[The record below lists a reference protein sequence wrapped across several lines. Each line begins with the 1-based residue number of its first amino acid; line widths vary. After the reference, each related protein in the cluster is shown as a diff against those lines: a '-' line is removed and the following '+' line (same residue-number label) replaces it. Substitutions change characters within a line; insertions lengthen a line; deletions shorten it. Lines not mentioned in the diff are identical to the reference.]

1 MAQIGSLSVKLGLVT
16 VDWEKSTAKA
26 KQSAKD
32 LQTQFNELGTRVK
45 GLADDFKK
53 WGIASTTV
61 GMGLLYR
68 EAVML
73 SDEVSD
79 LSKSFGLSVSEV
91 LSFRDALQS
100 SGGKAENADKAINTL
115 FSHIAD
121 AKQGNDEAIAQFEKL
136 GISFADLESATPYEV
151 IQKVASG
158 FSNVAD
164 QFERTKAVKELF
176 GKAGIGVTMSDLAAN
191 MEGGSKKNEKYAD
204 SLKKVGEVSDAI
216 KANLQN
222 LTVAFADLIA
232 PLTTGGIVSVD
243 TFSKLLKGLAAA
255 AIPLAIGAI
264 ATSVLAVATAF
275 RQVVLAIE
283 AATLAGA
290 AFNLTAGVAT
300 PIGLIIRAVAGAA
313 AIGTFLYMTTSSS
326 EPEAATAPGRTAS
339 GTVGPAPFDSMKEG
353 EAGKWDSAE
362 QEKAKAA
369 DSIKVQQKKSQI
381 ELARQLATIEKE
393 NADYQLDSGFKRS
406 ELDKKIH
413 SINADYQSKMA
424 SIDAQERQQLA
435 EKDLSSAYRKTIQ
448 DDAAQQ
454 RIKANQD
461 AASATE
467 MARKAD
473 TIKRTEE
480 VNGLNRAIGLTK
492 ELQGFDAERANIERS
507 QIKLQ
512 SVKNDLALIEV
523 NRKEAIANIDAKL
536 KESLGG
542 LEPIDPS
549 VRTARENEA
558 ASQRARINAK
568 AKQDAET
575 AAFTWVQNYKNQNDE
590 SKRMDELAAA
600 RLSKEAEFVNLS
612 SEEKQLAMSRFDLE
626 ASILEMKFQGSKLGI
641 DPAVIKSYTDA
652 KRAIGNAMITSQQQ
666 VQRNALAD
674 QVTEE
679 GRINDL
685 LISRIKFEASLI
697 GQTQEQKAAKMS
709 VFDAQAKAN
718 EYERRARQLGVN
730 EADIAI
736 NKAKIL
742 AGQQTA
748 YTAQQ
753 GLAINR
759 WQEQNALS
767 IDAIKLANDRARY
780 ESTLLTMTDEERG
793 IKMAQYDLEAGI
805 VEFRRQAKEL
815 GIPVEDIERFA
826 EALRAVRQQ
835 TIDNQNETIASQRT
849 FSYGWEKAFNKY
861 KDDANNAGL
870 SGAQTFQVFTDE
882 IGRSIDELVDK
893 GETSFGRL
901 ADAII
906 KDLTKIYLKKQMMII
921 ADGLTSSAGG
931 FFKNLFSGGISLG
944 GSTPAMPS
952 MSGGYG
958 FGMHATGGNLGAN
971 SPSWVGER
979 GPELFMPKQSGMI
992 VPNNAIGDMTNNQPS
1007 TVYNGPYI
1015 ASMNAIDT
1023 QSGIQF
1029 LSKNK
1034 QAIWAANQ
1042 NAQRSIPMSR

>member
-16 VDWEKSTAKA
+16 VEWEKSTANA
-26 KQSAKD
+26 KKSAKD
-32 LQTQFNELGTRVK
+32 LQTQFNELGTKVK
-45 GLADDFKK
+45 SLSDDFKK
-53 WGIASTTV
+53 WGVASATL

-79 LSKSFGLSVSEV
+79 LSKSFGLTIPEV

-121 AKQGNDEAIAQFEKL
+121 AKEGNDAAIAQFEQL
-136 GISFADLESATPYEV
+136 GISFAELESASPYEV

-176 GKAGIGVTMSDLAAN
+176 GKAGIGVTMSDLAEN
-191 MEGGSKKNEKYAD
+191 MKDGSKKNEKYGESLERVGKIAD
-204 SLKKVGEVSDAI
+204 AM

-232 PLTTGGIVSVD
+232 PLTHDGIVSVD
-243 TFSKLLKGLAAA
+243 TFSKLLKGLASA

-264 ATSVLAVATAF
+264 ATTLLSVAAAMMEVNA
-275 RQVVLAIE
+275 AIK

-290 AFNLTAGVAT
+290 GFNLIAGATT
-300 PIGLIIRAVAGAA
+300 PIGLIIRAVAGVA
-313 AIGTFLYMTTSSS
+313 AIGTFLYVTTSSS
-326 EPEAATAPGRTAS
+326 EPEAAAAPGRTAS
-339 GTVGPAPFDSMKEG
+339 GKVGPAPFDSMKEG
-353 EAGKWDSAE
+353 EAAQWDSPE
-362 QEKAKAA
+362 QQKAKEAE
-369 DSIKVQQKKSQI
+369 SIKVTQKKAQI
-381 ELARQLATIEKE
+381 ELARQLANIEKE
-393 NADYQLDSGFKRS
+393 NADYQLDAGFKRS

-413 SINADYQSKMA
+413 AINADYQSKMA
-424 SIDAQERQQLA
+424 SIAAQEKQQLA
-435 EKDLSSAYRKTIQ
+435 EKDLSAALRKTIQ

-454 RIKANQD
+454 RVKANQD
-461 AASATE
+461 AAAATE

-480 VNGLNRAIGLTK
+480 VNGLNRTIALTK
-492 ELQGFDAERANIERS
+492 QLQGFDAERADIERS
-507 QIKLQ
+507 QVKLQ
-512 SVKNDLALIEV
+512 SIKNDLALIEV
-523 NRKEAIANIDAKL
+523 NRKEAIAQVDAKL

-542 LEPIDPS
+542 LEPLDPS
-549 VRTARENEA
+549 VKTARENEA
-558 ASQRARINAK
+558 AAQRERINAK

-590 SKRMDELAAA
+590 SKRMDKLAAA

-626 ASILEMKFQGSKLGI
+626 ASILEMKFQGNKLGI
-641 DPAVIKSYTDA
+641 DPAIIKSYTDA

-679 GRINDL
+679 NRLNDL
-685 LISRIKFEASLI
+685 LVKRLNFESSLI
-697 GQTQEQKAAKMS
+697 GLTQEEKAAKMS
-709 VFDAQAKAN
+709 IFDAQAKAN
-718 EYERRARQLGVN
+718 EYERRARQLGVA

-736 NKAKIL
+736 NKAKIS
-742 AGQQTA
+742 AGLQTA

-753 GLAINR
+753 NLAINK
-759 WQEQNALS
+759 WQEQNKLS
-767 IDAIKLANDRARY
+767 IDAIQLANDRARY
-780 ESTLLTMTDEERG
+780 EATLLTMTDEERS

-815 GIPVEDIERFA
+815 GIPTEDIERFA

-835 TIDNQNETIASQRT
+835 TIDNQKETNATQRT

-921 ADGLTSSAGG
+921 AEGLTSTAGG
-931 FFKNLFSGGISLG
+931 FFKNLFGGGVSLG
-944 GSTPAMPS
+944 EAP
-952 MSGGYG
+952 
-958 FGMHATGGNLGAN
+958 GMNLINPQERHATGGNVAAN

-992 VPNNAIGDMTNNQPS
+992 VPNNAIGDMTGSKPAN
-1007 TVYNGPYI
+1007 VYNGPYI
-1015 ASMNAIDT
+1015 ANMSAIDT

-1029 LSKNK
+1029 LAKNK
-1034 QAIWAANQ
+1034 QTIWAANQ